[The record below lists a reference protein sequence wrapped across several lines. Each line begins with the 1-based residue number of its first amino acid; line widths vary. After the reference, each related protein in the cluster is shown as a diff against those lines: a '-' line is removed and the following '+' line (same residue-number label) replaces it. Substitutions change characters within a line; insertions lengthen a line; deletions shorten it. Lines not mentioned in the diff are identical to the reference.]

1 LPKRA
6 VSRFQINGLGILHGR
21 RCLIVQTDYGI
32 CEVRQFLI
40 ERRRAGGTVARS
52 VRVKLVQLYLANWRL
67 WLRAQRCQF
76 AANQLQLTVWPIK
89 EIIGYAI

>member
-1 LPKRA
+1 
-6 VSRFQINGLGILHGR
+6 
-21 RCLIVQTDYGI
+21 
-32 CEVRQFLI
+32 
-40 ERRRAGGTVARS
+40 
-52 VRVKLVQLYLANWRL
+52 VKLVQLYLANWRL